1 MKMIDCKI
9 SIHQRL
15 LVAFEHSEIKK
26 AFLHLPEECKYVCT
40 GKYVCFC
47 NHINPMLE

>member
-26 AFLHLPEECKYVCT
+26 AFLHLPEELDCT
-40 GKYVCFC
+40 GKYGCFC
-47 NHINPMLE
+47 NHINPMLG